1 MQQIFLPWGAWSDGK
16 KNVLEIPDGWNC
28 HMYSIPSFPPL
39 TDSEC
44 EQALKSPIGTNSLSH
59 IVKGKKN
66 VVIGIE
72 DVTRPAYLG
81 NILEILTQLMEETG
95 IERKNISIINA
106 IGAHKPNTSNELEK
120 KVGKKILSQ
129 YSVYN
134 HSPFENLIKTG
145 IRIGPVELEVNR
157 FFWESD
163 ARIVLGSVM
172 PHPFAGYSGGAKLI
186 IPGLASIDIL
196 QWTHKYVM
204 MGLRGGIGIIEGN
217 KFREEIEVAVEK
229 MGVYFSINLIVNS
242 EQNVQNIYAGD
253 IVKSHRVAV
262 EKAKNIYSTEV
273 PRDIAH
279 DILLLNSFPKD
290 TDLFQADAALNVLR
304 SGGIDR
310 VRENGTIVITTAS
323 MNGLGIHNLF
333 EFGKCLYKKPM
344 QKRLLKNRLLVVYS
358 PNVYEPEFRQIY
370 WEGYTLFN
378 RWTDLCAYLGNK
390 HGNTPTVGIFPTASL
405 QIMKQ

>member
-1 MQQIFLPWGAWSDGK
+1 
-16 KNVLEIPDGWNC
+16 
-28 HMYSIPSFPPL
+28 MYSIPSFPPL
-39 TDSEC
+39 NDSEC
-44 EQALKSPIGTNSLSH
+44 EQALESPIGTNSLSH
-59 IVKGKKN
+59 IVKGKKR

-72 DVTRPAYLG
+72 DATRPAYLG
-81 NILEILTQLMEETG
+81 NILEILAQLINESG
-95 IERKNISIINA
+95 IERKNIKIINA
-106 IGAHKPNTSNELEK
+106 IGAHKPNTLNELEK
-120 KVGKKILSQ
+120 KLGKNILSKC
-129 YSVYN
+129 SVYN

-163 ARIVLGSVM
+163 ARIVIGSVM
-172 PHPFAGYSGGAKLI
+172 PHAFAGYSGGAKLI

-204 MGLRGGIGIIEGN
+204 MGFRGGIGIIDGN
-217 KFREEIEVAVEK
+217 RFREEIEEAIGK
-229 MGVYFSINLIVNS
+229 MGIHFSINLIVNN
-242 EQNVQNIYAGD
+242 EQCVQNIYAGD

-262 EKAKNIYSTEV
+262 EKAKNIYTTKVSREIV
-273 PRDIAH
+273 H

-304 SGGIDR
+304 SGDIDW

-323 MNGLGIHNLF
+323 TQGLGSHNLF

-344 QKRLLKNRLLVVYS
+344 QKRLLKNRLLIVYS
-358 PNVYEPEFRQIY
+358 PTVYEPEFRQIY
-370 WEGYTLFN
+370 WDGYMLFN
-378 RWTDLCAYLGNK
+378 RWTDLRDYLREK

-405 QIMKQ
+405 QIVEQ